1 MVQRLLKY
9 LLDTQAWIWAVLNDS
24 RLGPRARRVLNSLS
38 EEKIG
43 LAAISLKEA
52 SWLLARGRIVVDA
65 PNLSWADWLRLASS
79 IPQLDILP
87 LTAEVAI
94 ESEQFSN
101 KFPSNPADRLICAT
115 ARVHGLILLTSDRP
129 IRRAREV
136 ATVW

>member
-1 MVQRLLKY
+1 M
-9 LLDTQAWIWAVLNDS
+9 LNDS
-24 RLGPRARRVLNSLS
+24 RLGTRARRVLNSLS

-52 SWLLARGRIVVDA
+52 SWLLAHGRILVDT

-87 LTAEVAI
+87 LTAEIAI

-101 KFPSNPADRLICAT
+101 KFPSDPADRLICAT
-115 ARVHGLILLTSDRP
+115 ARVHGLTLLTSDRS
-129 IRRAREV
+129 IRQAREV

>member
-1 MVQRLLKY
+1 VVQRLLKY

-24 RLGPRARRVLNSLS
+24 RLGARARRVLNSLS
-38 EEKIG
+38 EEKVG

-52 SWLLARGRIVVDA
+52 SWLLARGRIVVDT

-101 KFPSNPADRLICAT
+101 KFASDPADRLICAT